1 MDGIDIRGSISRG
14 STSRVYVLGLG
25 WRRRARTEAEE
36 NVFDGLFV
44 RSTGGETFVVILG
57 VPTQAWTVDFCPYR
71 YVNQCKRYDD
81 LRLLVRSFDRL
92 M

>member
-25 WRRRARTEAEE
+25 WRRRTRTEAEE

-71 YVNQCKRYDD
+71 LVHHARHRARRQITW
-81 LRLLVRSFDRL
+81 LRRR
-92 M
+92 